1 MSLDGKDVDITDAN
15 GLQLDLVNAATSGR
29 GGHGAVRQ
37 TAAGITVTGAA
48 SVDANGNPITLTDA
62 DNDFQGPVSLDGT
75 AVEVTDANGLQ
86 LDLVNAATLDVVA
99 TGAVTQTAAGITV
112 TGAASVDA
120 NGNPITLT
128 DPDNDFQGAV
138 SLDGTEVDITD
149 ANGLQLDLVN
159 AATLDVVAT
168 GVATQTA
175 AGITVTGAASVDA
188 NGNPITLTD
197 PDNDFQG
204 AVSLAGKDVDITMPT
219 GCSWTW

>member
-1 MSLDGKDVDITDAN
+1 M
-15 GLQLDLVNAATSGR
+15 NAATLDVVAT
-29 GGHGAVRQ
+29 GAVTQ
-37 TAAGITVTGAA
+37 TAAGITVAGAA

-75 AVEVTDANGLQ
+75 AVEIADANSLQ
-86 LDLVNAATLDVVA
+86 LDLVNATTLDVVA

-128 DPDNDFQGAV
+128 DPDNDFQGPV
-138 SLDGTEVDITD
+138 SLDGTAVEITD

-159 AATLDVVAT
+159 ATTLDVVAT
-168 GVATQTA
+168 GAVTQTA
-175 AGITVTGAASVDA
+175 AGITVAGVASVDA

-197 PDNDFQG
+197 ADNDFQG
-204 AVSLAGKDVDITMPT
+204 PVSLDGTAVEITDANGLQLDLVNATTLDVVAT
-219 GCSWTW
+219 GR